1 MKLTL
6 SSVVKFSPA
15 ADKKP
20 GNAATLRVTGI
31 VATAILLLILAG
43 SSSYSQIKRFT
54 VLTTTDEHST
64 LLPLPMT
71 DYHPEIP
78 DPSIG
83 GYARLSTLVNDIREK
98 KGDEPVLLF
107 SSGDILGGTPFA
119 WLTPEGFS
127 AEIEMMKKIGYDAMT
142 IGNHEF
148 DYDPEILAE
157 YLLRAGYPEYNDRL
171 ALIASNLVIPEGH
184 KLNEPGIME
193 HQLFN
198 LPNGITV
205 GVFGL
210 LGKEAYS
217 VAGFAG
223 PVTVDDQHIA
233 AARQVG
239 LLRDAGAD
247 IVIALTHSGIN
258 EDRDLAA
265 DVRGIDIIL
274 GGHDHYITEVPEII
288 NNTIIFHSGY
298 YLKYVGRL
306 ELEWNSESGELLV
319 VNESA
324 GSPYLISLDSTIDE
338 DPRILEKI
346 NEYLGYLN
354 EFVSAHTD
362 GMFSDVSDPLLFSEF
377 ALTRPYPFI
386 ETTVGNYVTDAMR
399 LMGEQVTGERVD
411 FAFQGNGI
419 IRADIIPGTMDWS
432 KGYISFFD
440 LVTVSGLGSGP
451 DGRAGYPVVSVYLTE
466 REILN
471 VLEISSLLSQLM
483 GDIYFLQVSGLRYS
497 YDPGRATWLT
507 IPFLGTPVPA
517 YRSVLKAELYTG
529 EGIQDDASYI
539 PLDGEGD
546 KLYHVITDY
555 YLTSFLPMVGDI
567 LPRLKLVLKDRHGNP
582 VDPEQAVITNNG
594 REYKVWEAVAQYAL
608 SLEKNED
615 DIPVM
620 PQYYRNTHER
630 IVADEGIPLRIW
642 SYIVL
647 VLLLA
652 LIIYLVRLITLKIRK
667 RRNR

>member
-1 MKLTL
+1 MKLKT
-6 SSVVKFSPA
+6 SSVAKWSLIENR
-15 ADKKP
+15 KP
-20 GNAATLRVTGI
+20 VNGTFRITGI
-31 VATAILLLILAG
+31 AAVAILLFILAG
-43 SSSYSQIKRFT
+43 SSSFSQLKRFT
-54 VLTTTDEHST
+54 VLNTTDEHST
-64 LLPLPMT
+64 LLPVPMA
-71 DYHPEIP
+71 DYHPDKP

-83 GYARLSTLVNDIREK
+83 GYARLSTLVRQIREE

-127 AEIEMMKKIGYDAMT
+127 AEIELMKKIGYDAMT

-148 DYDPEILAE
+148 DYDPEMLAE
-157 YLLRAGYPEYNDRL
+157 YFLRAGYPEYNDRL

-184 KLNEPGIME
+184 KLHEPGIMD
-193 HQLFN
+193 HRMYN
-198 LPNGITV
+198 LPNGITI

-217 VAGFAG
+217 VASFAE
-223 PVTVDDQHIA
+223 PVTVDDQHSTA
-233 AARQVG
+233 VRQVG

-247 IVIALTHSGIN
+247 IVIALTHSGID

-265 DVRGIDIIL
+265 AVGGIDIIL
-274 GGHDHYITEVPEII
+274 GGHDHYLTEVPEIVS
-288 NNTIIFHSGY
+288 NTIIYHSGH
-298 YLKYVGRL
+298 YLKYLGRL
-306 ELEWNSESGELLV
+306 EFEWNSETGGLST
-319 VNESA
+319 VNERLN
-324 GSPYLISLDSTIDE
+324 SPYLISLDSTIDE
-338 DPRILEKI
+338 DPLVLEKI
-346 NEYLGYLN
+346 NEYLDYLN
-354 EFVSAHTD
+354 EFVSTHTD
-362 GMFSDVSDPLLFSEF
+362 GMFTNVSAPLLFSEF
-377 ALTRPYPFI
+377 AMTRPFPFV

-399 LMGEQVTGERVD
+399 LIGEQITGERVD
-411 FAFQGNGI
+411 LAFQGNGI
-419 IRADIIPGTMDWS
+419 IRADIIPGTMEGS
-432 KGYISFFD
+432 RGQVSFFD

-451 DGRAGYPVVSVYLTE
+451 DGRAGYPMVSLYLTE

-497 YDPGRATWLT
+497 YDPGRAIWLT

-529 EGIQDDASYI
+529 GGIQDDTSYALI
-539 PLDGEGD
+539 DGKGER
-546 KLYHVITDY
+546 LYHVVTDY

-567 LPRLKLVLKDRHGNP
+567 LPRLKLVLKDRYGNP
-582 VDPEQAVITNNG
+582 VDPEQTIISNNG
-594 REYKVWEAVAQYAL
+594 REYKVWEAVAQYA
-608 SLEKNED
+608 SLMEKNENN
-615 DIPVM
+615 IPVM
-620 PQYYRNTHER
+620 PQYYMHTRGR
-630 IVADEGIPLRIW
+630 IVSDEGIPLRTW

-652 LIIYLVRLITLKIRK
+652 LIIYLVRLIKGKIKK

>member
-1 MKLTL
+1 MKLKL
-6 SSVVKFSPA
+6 SSVAQRPLICNTM
-15 ADKKP
+15 P
-20 GNAATLRVTGI
+20 GNAISRITGI
-31 VATAILLLILAG
+31 AAVAILLFIFAG
-43 SSSYSQIKRFT
+43 SSSFSQLKRFT
-54 VLTTTDEHST
+54 VLNTTDEHST
-64 LLPLPMT
+64 LLPVPMA
-71 DYHPEIP
+71 DYHPDKP

-83 GYARLSTLVNDIREK
+83 GYARLSTLVRDIREK

-119 WLTPEGFS
+119 WLTLEGFS
-127 AEIEMMKKIGYDAMT
+127 AEIELMKKIGYDAMT

-148 DYDPEILAE
+148 DYDPELLAD
-157 YLLRAGYPEYNDRL
+157 YFLRAGYPEYNDRL

-184 KLNEPGIME
+184 KLNEPGIRK
-193 HQLFN
+193 HHLFN
-198 LPNGITV
+198 LPNGITI

-217 VAGFAG
+217 VASFAG
-223 PVTVDDQHIA
+223 PVTVDDQHTA
-233 AARQVG
+233 AARQVS
-239 LLRDAGAD
+239 LLRNAGAD
-247 IVIALTHSGIN
+247 IVIALTHSGIS

-265 DVRGIDIIL
+265 AVRGIDIIL
-274 GGHDHYITEVPEII
+274 GGHDHYLTEVPEII
-288 NNTIIFHSGY
+288 NNTIIFHSGH
-298 YLKYVGRL
+298 YLKYLGRL
-306 ELEWNSESGELLV
+306 EFEWNSESGELHT
-319 VNESA
+319 VNESP

-338 DPRILEKI
+338 DPLVLEKI

-354 EFVSAHTD
+354 EFVSTHT
-362 GMFSDVSDPLLFSEF
+362 GGLFSDVSDPLLFTEF
-377 ALTRPYPFI
+377 ALTRPYPFV

-399 LMGEQVTGERVD
+399 LIGEQVTGERVD

-432 KGYISFFD
+432 QGHISFFD

-451 DGRAGYPVVSVYLTE
+451 DGRAGYPMVSVYLTE

-529 EGIQDDASYI
+529 EGIQDDTSYTPI
-539 PLDGEGD
+539 DGEGE

-567 LPRLKLVLKDRHGNP
+567 LPRLKLVLKDRYGNP
-582 VDPEQAVITNNG
+582 VDPEQAIITKNG

-608 SLEKNED
+608 SLEKNEYE
-615 DIPVM
+615 IPVM
-620 PQYYRNTHER
+620 PQYYMNTHER
-630 IVADEGIPLRIW
+630 VVSDEGIPLHTW

-647 VLLLA
+647 ILLLA
-652 LIIYLVRLITLKIRK
+652 LIIYLARLITVKIKK
-667 RRNR
+667 RRRR